1 LAAYSDV
8 FRQESPLLELRAGN
22 HFAGDQQPCSRSL
35 KLFGWLATA
44 VMATAAVVMFVT
56 WAT

>member
-8 FRQESPLLELRAGN
+8 FRQESLLLELRAGN
-22 HFAGDQQPCSRSL
+22 HCAGDQQPCSRSL

-44 VMATAAVVMFVT
+44 AMATAAVVKS
-56 WAT
+56 